1 MTNLLEMPLFAGI
14 LFFVLGLIMKFF
26 PPKKINILYGY
37 KTNSSKKSQESWDFA
52 QQFSAVKMIQSGV
65 FLIVMGCVENIVN
78 LTDSQQT
85 LFGFLF
91 FGLGIFFIIFT
102 TEKAIKNK
110 FSSHQ

>member
-1 MTNLLEMPLFAGI
+1 MTNLVEMPLFAGI
-14 LFFVLGLIMKFF
+14 LFLVIGILFKFF
-26 PPKKINILYGY
+26 PPKKRNIIYGY
-37 KTNSSKKSQESWDFA
+37 KTYNSMKSQEHWDFA
-52 QQFSAVKMIQSGV
+52 QKFSALKMIQCGV